1 MLMERMPTKRMS
13 INTSFHNLTWRNQ
26 VKLEVFTGSSGGVA
40 VTDNCSPSRASYCV
54 CAYSSLAWPLSWH
67 HVTQAIFILG
77 QRILCISKRPNI
89 ASSLCTNSL
98 FSCPTSFSNVLYKQS
113 IQNSIRGSRAQLG
126 TRLTQPQL
134 T

>member
-1 MLMERMPTKRMS
+1 MERMPTKRMS

-40 VTDNCSPSRASYCV
+40 VTDNCSPSRAPSQLLLTV

-98 FSCPTSFSNVLYKQS
+98 FSCPSSFSNVLYKQS

-126 TRLTQPQL
+126 
-134 T
+134 